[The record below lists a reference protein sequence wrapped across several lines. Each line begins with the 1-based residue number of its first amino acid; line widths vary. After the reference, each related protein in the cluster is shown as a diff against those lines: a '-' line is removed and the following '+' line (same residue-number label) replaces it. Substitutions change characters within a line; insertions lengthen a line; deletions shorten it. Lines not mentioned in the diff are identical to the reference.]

1 MIELMRRF
9 FEASDKDVLIV
20 FAIYVTFVTIC
31 TIYYSKHEKEK
42 ENEKCDN
49 SNA

>member
-1 MIELMRRF
+1 MIELMRSF

-31 TIYYSKHEKEK
+31 TIYYSKHNYLNKLFVHL
-42 ENEKCDN
+42 
-49 SNA
+49 